1 MGRSYMIHPLQHFYS
16 TKFSNSFPHH
26 SIEFHF
32 AQSTVESRLSQQ
44 PTWPLGPLTVTG
56 AGTLT
61 PDFWWAYS
69 WLSNDV
75 KLRAPR
81 MQRPPLLGMK
91 DLLPQQLGELL
102 AVGLSWQPPQGWRK
116 HCCPGSPPFLEQPQP
131 RLVKVGHLAPTFV
144 QFQMAISVPKPA
156 VGLAV
161 SLCWGA
167 PSSTSLPTSASVP
180 SIPQTWSP
188 VKDTQ
193 SCPTLDCS
201 PPGSSIR
208 GILQARILEWVV
220 FLSPGGLPDS
230 GVEPGLPH
238 CRQSLYCLSHQ
249 GLQSTPWLKLCMLI
263 IPISVRFSEIL
274 LMKI

>member
-44 PTWPLGPLTVTG
+44 LTWPLGPLTVTG

-91 DLLPQQLGELL
+91 DLLPQQLGVAGSGAQLATPSGLKKTLL
-102 AVGLSWQPPQGWRK
+102 PWVTPLPGAATTKVSQSWTLSPNFCAIPN
-116 HCCPGSPPFLEQPQP
+116 
-131 RLVKVGHLAPTFV
+131 GHLSSEARGG
-144 QFQMAISVPKPA
+144 AGCKPLLGCA
-156 VGLAV
+156 QLNLSAH
-161 SLCWGA
+161 LCFC
-167 PSSTSLPTSASVP
+167 PFYSTDVVP
-180 SIPQTWSP
+180 SESHS
-188 VKDTQ
+188 VM
-193 SCPTLDCS
+193 SNS
-201 PPGSSIR
+201 
-208 GILQARILEWVV
+208 
-220 FLSPGGLPDS
+220 GL
-230 GVEPGLPH
+230 
-238 CRQSLYCLSHQ
+238 
-249 GLQSTPWLKLCMLI
+249 
-263 IPISVRFSEIL
+263 
-274 LMKI
+274 